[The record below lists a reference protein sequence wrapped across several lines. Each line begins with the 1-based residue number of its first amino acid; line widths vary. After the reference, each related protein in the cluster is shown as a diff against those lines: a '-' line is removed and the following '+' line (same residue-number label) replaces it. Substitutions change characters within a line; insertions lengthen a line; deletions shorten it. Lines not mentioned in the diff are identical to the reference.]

1 MNFTATS
8 GERKGSLK
16 SQTSDLIQAYL
27 FVLNPGHQNPP
38 SPPPI
43 VGESTS
49 LRTST
54 PLSTG
59 LKGGAF
65 YFIILKIIFNYKP

>member
-1 MNFTATS
+1 MNFNATS

-49 LRTST
+49 LR
-54 PLSTG
+54 